1 MRSLGKLF
9 ILIAVLISILAV
21 SALVIK
27 DSDLFR
33 DFVALKLSEVLDRTV
48 SFSKLDIDIDVDQSI
63 TIEVD
68 DVVIAQPEGFTG
80 PAFLSLASATL
91 RTSVPN
97 LLLTQ
102 PKINSLI
109 LTDLSSTSF
118 RG

>member
-9 ILIAVLISILAV
+9 ILIAVLVSILAV

-68 DVVIAQPEGFTG
+68 DVVIA
-80 PAFLSLASATL
+80 LSRWSRLTRLTTSRPRSRTRRAS
-91 RTSVPN
+91 RPTS
-97 LLLTQ
+97 
-102 PKINSLI
+102 SA
-109 LTDLSSTSF
+109 
-118 RG
+118 